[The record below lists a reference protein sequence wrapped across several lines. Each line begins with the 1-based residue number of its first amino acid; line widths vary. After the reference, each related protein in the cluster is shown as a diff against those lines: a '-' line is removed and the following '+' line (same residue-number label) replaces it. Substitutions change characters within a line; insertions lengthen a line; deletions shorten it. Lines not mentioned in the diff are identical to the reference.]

1 MYNFYTPKR
10 LAQGRPHIGIY
21 TLQTG
26 PFSTIRQQNTTV
38 GVSLTV
44 VFSFVLQ
51 KNSHFGVLRSFEAK
65 ILPHRNIQRTMKYWM
80 YFEDDGFSVGNKIDS
95 KPCKSLYEAAQF
107 ICCLSSPSLDLTFA
121 FCRHIIA
128 LSKQKEV
135 ASFEP
140 KPTVPNG
147 GTYLESHVA
156 FCTACVS
163 WQCISAIL

>member
-95 KPCKSLYEAAQF
+95 KPCKSLYEAAQGRSF
-107 ICCLSSPSLDLTFA
+107 FTSSESCYLTPACYTKTAHPGRENPEIFPACL
-121 FCRHIIA
+121 
-128 LSKQKEV
+128 
-135 ASFEP
+135 
-140 KPTVPNG
+140 
-147 GTYLESHVA
+147 
-156 FCTACVS
+156 TAH
-163 WQCISAIL
+163 SAHPPR